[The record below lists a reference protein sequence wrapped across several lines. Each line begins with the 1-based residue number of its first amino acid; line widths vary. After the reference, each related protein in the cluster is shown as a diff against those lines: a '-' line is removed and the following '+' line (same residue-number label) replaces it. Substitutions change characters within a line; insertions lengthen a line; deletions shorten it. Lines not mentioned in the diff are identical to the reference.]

1 MADVSFT
8 KKTWADGS
16 SGGTPIT
23 ASELNRME
31 QGIKDCADGVNDLGD
46 SISHTTSINWD
57 VFKLPSGLVVATRRV
72 QMQVSA
78 TQKFGS
84 VYYDDFQQG
93 YPPVFD
99 EVIFARIDVVNPTG
113 LWWNSMKE
121 FQNDQVTYYII
132 SATQQVASTCDVEYL
147 MIGTAS

>member
-31 QGIKDCADGVNDLGD
+31 QGIKDCADGVNGLGD
-46 SISHTTSINWD
+46 SISHTTSSNWD
-57 VFKLPSGLVVATRRV
+57 VFKFPSGLVVATRRV
-72 QMQVSA
+72 QMQVKA

-93 YPPVFD
+93 YPTVFD
-99 EVIFARIDVVNPTG
+99 EVIYARIDVVNPSG
-113 LWWNSMKE
+113 IWWTSLKS
-121 FQNDQVTYYII
+121 FQSSQLTYYII
-132 SATQQVASTCDVEYL
+132 SATQQAAVTCDVEYL